1 MIDDFVYELQVAGIG
16 DQGKIETDTRPLI
29 PVNRHTI
36 VNHQSPIINHQSTR
50 GVVKKWKIK

>member
-1 MIDDFVYELQVAGIG
+1 MMDDFVYELQVAGIG

-50 GVVKKWKIK
+50 GGGYGR